1 MELAEWLKLLLHWER
16 RFWSR
21 DRGLFPGGRL
31 LWGGVREP
39 REKGECVRIMQSLMM
54 GVSTREEVLGRWVSV
69 SEGRSAFWSPWI
81 DGLAGLEFLFGSD
94 FFFPLRTLKAL
105 LHYYQIPEYR
115 NSFTFCTFEAFVYSF
130 SSIFFGSLQTLLFSS
145 GVWNFRAVLLSRF
158 IFIHSVAFY
167 ALLVFSSGKLAWTIS
182 SALLSALFCLKSLL
196 FGCRPFPTHHLI
208 FLFPLPPPF
217 SIFLVFL
224 FCFPEDVLNFIFLTL
239 LLHFPCL

>member
-21 DRGLFPGGRL
+21 DRGLFPGGGL

-94 FFFPLRTLKAL
+94 FFFPPSEHWKHCSTITSFQNTEIL
-105 LHYYQIPEYR
+105 LHSGPLRLLYIAFPPFFLEACR
-115 NSFTFCTFEAFVYSF
+115 LFSFPQESETSEQYSWV
-130 SSIFFGSLQTLLFSS
+130 GLFSS
-145 GVWNFRAVLLSRF
+145 TLWLFTPFWSSVLGNWLEWSLLLCCLRSFVWNHYYLGVVPSPRIIL
-158 IFIHSVAFY
+158 
-167 ALLVFSSGKLAWTIS
+167 FSSS
-182 SALLSALFCLKSLL
+182 PSL
-196 FGCRPFPTHHLI
+196 P
-208 FLFPLPPPF
+208 
-217 SIFLVFL
+217 
-224 FCFPEDVLNFIFLTL
+224 
-239 LLHFPCL
+239 HFPSFWCSCSVFRMMFSTLFF